1 MIHVCSLARLHET
14 VAATGASHVVTLIN
28 KTYPVAT
35 PQGVEVDNH
44 LWIDIDDISAPLD
57 GYILPQT
64 HHVEQLIDFVRA
76 WDRARPLVAHCHAGI
91 SRSSAA
97 AFVAACALAPN
108 RDERMIALA
117 VRQASP
123 TALPNTRIV
132 SLADRLLGRNGRM
145 VAAVAAMS
153 PYAPCYTEA
162 LPFRINLD

>member
-1 MIHVCSLARLHET
+1 LIHVCSLARLQET

-35 PQGVEVDNH
+35 PRGVQAEKH

-57 GYILPQT
+57 GYILPQD
-64 HHVEQLIDFVRA
+64 HHVEQLLAFVRT
-76 WDRARPLVAHCHAGI
+76 WDRARPLVVHCHAGI

-97 AFVAACALAPN
+97 AFVSACALAPT

-123 TALPNTRIV
+123 TALPNKRIV
-132 SLADRLLGRNGRM
+132 SLADRLLGRKGRM

-153 PYAPCYTEA
+153 PYSPCYSEA
-162 LPFRINLD
+162 LPFRIDLE

>member
-1 MIHVCSLARLHET
+1 MIHVCSLARLQET
-14 VAATGASHVVTLIN
+14 VAATGASHIVTLIN
-28 KTYPVAT
+28 KAYPVAT
-35 PQGVEVDNH
+35 PQGVDVDNH

-57 GYILPQT
+57 GYILPQA
-64 HHVEQLIDFVRA
+64 HHVEQLIEFVRT
-76 WDRARPLVAHCHAGI
+76 WDRSRPLVAHCHAGI

-153 PYAPCYTEA
+153 PYTPCYTEA
-162 LPFRINLD
+162 LPFRIDLE

>member
-1 MIHVCSLARLHET
+1 MIHVCSLARLQET
-14 VAATGASHVVTLIN
+14 VATIGASHVVTLIN

-35 PQGVEVDNH
+35 PQGVEADNH

-57 GYILPQT
+57 GYILPQAY
-64 HHVEQLIDFVRA
+64 HVEQLIEFVRA

-97 AFVAACALAPN
+97 AFVAACTLAPN
-108 RDERMIALA
+108 RDERK
-117 VRQASP
+117 ASP

-153 PYAPCYTEA
+153 PYTPCYSEA
-162 LPFRINLD
+162 LPFRIDLE

>member
-1 MIHVCSLARLHET
+1 MIHVCSLARLQET

-35 PQGVEVDNH
+35 PQGVLAEKH

-57 GYILPQT
+57 GYILPQD
-64 HHVEQLIDFVRA
+64 HHVEQLLAFVRK
-76 WDRARPLVAHCHAGI
+76 WDRARPLVVHCHAGI

-97 AFVAACALAPN
+97 AFVSACALAPT

-123 TALPNTRIV
+123 TALPNKRIV
-132 SLADRLLGRNGRM
+132 SLADRLLGRKGRM

-153 PYAPCYTEA
+153 PYSPCHSEA
-162 LPFRINLD
+162 LPFRIDLE

>member
-1 MIHVCSLARLHET
+1 MIHVCSLARLQEI
-14 VAATGASHVVTLIN
+14 VDATGASHVVTLIN

-35 PQGVEVDNH
+35 PQGVQAERH

-57 GYILPQT
+57 GYILAQD
-64 HHVEQLIDFVRA
+64 HHVEQLLTFVRA
-76 WDRARPLVAHCHAGI
+76 WDRARPLVVHCHAGI

-97 AFVAACALAPN
+97 AFVSACALAPK

-123 TALPNTRIV
+123 TALPNKRIV
-132 SLADRLLGRNGRM
+132 SIADRLLGRKGRM

-153 PYAPCYTEA
+153 PYSPCHSEA
-162 LPFRINLD
+162 LPFRIDLE